1 MCPVFSTLNHGEN
14 LRKRGIKMKKR
25 THPHKRNN
33 DLVRIGSGEIRKV
46 LNLPEL
52 VSAFLD
58 AQDIRPISKRLYQRG
73 VGKFLSWLEAENVQ
87 QPDRREVLKFKD
99 HLKGLDL
106 SANTINAY
114 MVAVKRFFAYL
125 EGMRLY
131 PDIAKNV
138 KGVKQPRGH
147 RRETLN
153 GSQVR
158 QILESINDLTIQ
170 GKRDFAMFNLMA
182 ATGLRTISII
192 QADLGDLKQSGKEAK
207 LFYQSKGHDE
217 KDLVSLLTE
226 SALKP
231 VLRYLRARGK
241 VRLEDPLFVSHSD
254 RINGQRLTTRTIRRI
269 FKRLLLKNNIDDPRL
284 CAHSLRHF
292 AATDALQ
299 HGADL
304 LAVSKMLGHSS
315 VVTTQIYLHE
325 LERTGKD
332 AAERFIK
339 Y

>member
-1 MCPVFSTLNHGEN
+1 
-14 LRKRGIKMKKR
+14 MKAR
-25 THPHKRNN
+25 THTRDN
-33 DLVRIGSGEIRKV
+33 EIARVEGREIQKA

-58 AQDIRPISKRLYQRG
+58 AQDIRPISKRLYKRG
-73 VGKFLSWLEAENVQ
+73 VEKFLSWLEAESSP
-87 QPDRREVLKFKD
+87 QPDRGEILKFKD

-106 SANTINAY
+106 SANTVNAY

-138 KGVKQPRGH
+138 KGVSQPRGH
-147 RRETLN
+147 RREALT

-158 QILESINDLTIQ
+158 EILDAIDQSTIHGQ
-170 GKRDFAMFNLMA
+170 RDFAMFNLMA
-182 ATGLRTISII
+182 ATGLRTISIVK
-192 QADLGDLKQSGKEAK
+192 ADLGDLKRSGKEAK
-207 LFYQSKGHDE
+207 LFYQSKGRDE

-226 SALKP
+226 SALRP

-254 RINGQRLTTRTIRRI
+254 RINGQRLSTRSIRRI
-269 FKRLLLKNNIDDPRL
+269 FKDLLLENNIDDPRL

-299 HGADL
+299 NGADL
-304 LAVSKMLGHSS
+304 LAVSKMLGHAS

-325 LERTGKD
+325 LERTGEG
-332 AAERFIK
+332 AAEIFIK

>member
-1 MCPVFSTLNHGEN
+1 
-14 LRKRGIKMKKR
+14 MKKR
-25 THPHKRNN
+25 TRSRN
-33 DLVRIGSGEIRKV
+33 DELARIDDREIQKA

-52 VSAFLD
+52 VESFLE
-58 AQDIRPISKRLYQRG
+58 AQDIRPISKQLYRKG
-73 VGKFLSWLEAENVQ
+73 LEKFLSWLAAESFQ
-87 QPDRREVLKFKD
+87 QPDRGEILKFKD
-99 HLKGLDL
+99 YLRDLDL

-147 RRETLN
+147 RRETLSD
-153 GSQVR
+153 SQVR
-158 QILESINDLTIQ
+158 EILSSIDRSTVQ
-170 GKRDFAMFNLMA
+170 GKRNFAMFNLMA

-192 QADLGDLKQSGKEAK
+192 QADLGDLKQMGKEAK
-207 LFYQSKGHDE
+207 LFYKSKGHDE
-217 KDLVSLLTE
+217 KDLVSLLTKD
-226 SALKP
+226 ALKP
-231 VLRYLRARGK
+231 LLGYLRARGK
-241 VRLEDPLFVSHSD
+241 VRPEDPLFVSHSD
-254 RINGQRLTTRTIRRI
+254 RSSGQRLTTRSIRRI
-269 FKRLLLKNNIDDPRL
+269 FKGLLHKNNVDDPRL
-284 CAHSLRHF
+284 SAHSLRHF
-292 AATDALQ
+292 AASNALLNK
-299 HGADL
+299 ADL

-325 LERTGKD
+325 LERTGED

>member
-1 MCPVFSTLNHGEN
+1 
-14 LRKRGIKMKKR
+14 MKTK
-25 THPHKRNN
+25 THQRDNE
-33 DLVRIGSGEIRKV
+33 LARVAGGEIQKA

-52 VSAFLD
+52 VKSFLE

-73 VGKFLSWLEAENVQ
+73 VEKFLSWLEAENVQ
-87 QPDRREVLKFKD
+87 QPDRGEVLKFKD

-114 MVAVKRFFAYL
+114 MVAVKRFFSYL

-147 RRETLN
+147 RRETLT

-158 QILESINDLTIQ
+158 EVLDAIDQSTIQ

-182 ATGLRTISII
+182 RTGLRTISIVK
-192 QADLGDLKQSGKEAK
+192 ADLGDLKQTGKEAK

-217 KDLVSLLTE
+217 KDLISLLMG
-226 SALKP
+226 SALRP
-231 VLRYLRARGK
+231 VLRYLRARRK
-241 VRLEDPLFVSHSD
+241 VRPEDALFVSHSD
-254 RINGQRLTTRTIRRI
+254 RVNGQRLTTRTIRRI
-269 FKRLLLKNNIDDPRL
+269 FKGLLLKNNIDDPRL

-325 LERTGKD
+325 LERTGEG

>member
-1 MCPVFSTLNHGEN
+1 
-14 LRKRGIKMKKR
+14 MKKR
-25 THPHKRNN
+25 MHTRNN
-33 DLVRIGSGEIRKV
+33 EIARVEGREIRKA
-46 LNLPEL
+46 LNLQEL
-52 VSAFLD
+52 VSAFID

-73 VGKFLSWLEAENVQ
+73 VEKFLSWLEAENSP
-87 QPDRREVLKFKD
+87 QPDRGEVLKFKD

-106 SANTINAY
+106 SANSINAY

-147 RRETLN
+147 RRETLI

-158 QILESINDLTIQ
+158 ELLESIDSSTIH

-182 ATGLRTISII
+182 STGLRTISVI
-192 QADLGDLKQSGKEAK
+192 QADLGDLKQTGKEAK
-207 LFYQSKGHDE
+207 LFYRSKGHDE
-217 KDLVSLLTE
+217 KDLVSLLME
-226 SALKP
+226 SALRP
-231 VLRYLRARGK
+231 ILRYLRARGK
-241 VRLEDPLFVSHSD
+241 VRPEDPLFVSHSD

-299 HGADL
+299 NGADL

-325 LERTGKD
+325 LERTGEG